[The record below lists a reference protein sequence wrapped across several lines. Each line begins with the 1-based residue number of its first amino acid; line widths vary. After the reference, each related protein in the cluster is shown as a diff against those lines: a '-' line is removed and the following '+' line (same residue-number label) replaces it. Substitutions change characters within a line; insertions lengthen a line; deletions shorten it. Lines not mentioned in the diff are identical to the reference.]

1 MSGFAQNLL
10 QGFSDNTSLRNYGL
24 KDYQHAAKIFRS
36 NNYALNPRV
45 KYLFHVDFNINTAGI
60 PALSNLFSGGTAKNS
75 VSVLVK
81 TAQLPN
87 YQFDVEVMNQ
97 YNRKRLVQTK
107 INYEP
112 VTLTFH
118 DDTSDLI
125 RTMWYNYYSYY
136 YADPS
141 QGYNNVPNQPGTSGQ
156 SATIGNGFGYNTN
169 DIYNPSRAVS
179 DWGFIGETYTNA
191 NQVSGSTTGSKP
203 PFFNDITVY
212 GLANKQYAQY
222 TLINPVI
229 TGWQHDTY
237 DYSQGNGTVQHTMTI
252 RYETVKYYSGAIG
265 GQTPSESVPG
275 FADPALY
282 DTVPSPIARYGST
295 NTTFAQ
301 GGIIAT
307 QGSTQDLQA
316 MQAGF
321 NGLQN
326 VSGAVQAAG
335 VNINTYQPG
344 PSIVSTNS
352 YDNSQSTLQGSLPGQ
367 IQQIQNSGGGA
378 FFPVPPL
385 PVTDQFGGTTN
396 LTIDPANPGGP
407 GGPGGAG

>member
-1 MSGFAQNLL
+1 MAGFAQDLL
-10 QGFSDNTSLRNYGL
+10 KGFFQSATGNYGEL
-24 KDYQHAAKIFRS
+24 KDYRHASKVFRT
-36 NNYALNPRV
+36 NDYALAPRV
-45 KYLFHVDFNINTAGI
+45 KYLFHVYFNVNTAGI
-60 PALSNLFSGGTAKNS
+60 PALRNLFGDGNINS

-87 YQFDVEVMNQ
+87 YSFDVEVMNQ

-136 YADPS
+136 YADSS
-141 QGYNNVPNQPGTSGQ
+141 QGYNNIPNQPGTSGQ

-169 DIYNPSRAVS
+169 DIYDNSRTVA
-179 DWGFIGETYTNA
+179 DWGYIGETYNNS
-191 NQVSGSTTGSKP
+191 NQTTTTTTGSKP
-203 PFFNDITVY
+203 AFFNDITIY
-212 GLANKQYAQY
+212 GLANKQFAQY
-222 TLINPVI
+222 TLINPII

-252 RYETVKYYSGAIG
+252 RYETVKYYAGAIG
-265 GQTPSESVPG
+265 GQAPSTVVTG
-275 FADPALY
+275 FASPENY
-282 DTVPSPIARYGST
+282 DNEPSDITRPGTT
-295 NTTFAQ
+295 NSVFAQ

-307 QGSTQDLQA
+307 TGDIQDLQS
-316 MQAGF
+316 MQSGF

-326 VSGAVQAAG
+326 VTGAVQTAG
-335 VNINTYQPG
+335 VNINTYQPS
-344 PSIVSTNS
+344 PSQVSTTA

-367 IQQIQNSGGGA
+367 IQQIQNTGGGA

-396 LTIDPANPGGP
+396 LTIDPTNP
-407 GGPGGAG
+407 GGPGGAGGAG

>member
-1 MSGFAQNLL
+1 MAGFAQDLL
-10 QGFSDNTSLRNYGL
+10 KGFSATGLR
-24 KDYQHAAKIFRS
+24 DYRHASKVFRS

-60 PALSNLFSGGTAKNS
+60 PALNNLFSGGTTKNS

-87 YQFDVEVMNQ
+87 YQFDVDVMNQ

-141 QGYNNVPNQPGTSGQ
+141 QGYDNVPNQPGTSGQ
-156 SATIGNGFGYNTN
+156 SSYIGNGFGYNTN
-169 DIYNPSRAVS
+169 DIYNPARAIS
-179 DWGFIGETYTNA
+179 DWGYIGETYNNSSQTTA
-191 NQVSGSTTGSKP
+191 DTTGSKP
-203 PFFNDITVY
+203 PFFNDITIY

-265 GQTPSESVPG
+265 GQTPSIGVPG
-275 FADPALY
+275 FADPSLY
-282 DTVPSPIARYGST
+282 DTIPSPIAGTGST

-301 GGIIAT
+301 GGTIYSN
-307 QGSTQDLQA
+307 GSTQDLQA
-316 MQAGF
+316 MTSGF

-335 VNINTYQPG
+335 VNINTYQSG
-344 PSIVSTNS
+344 PSIVSTTP
-352 YDNSQSTLQGSLPGQ
+352 YDNSQSTVQGSLPGQ

-385 PVTDQFGGTTN
+385 PVTGQYGQTTN
-396 LTIDPANPGGP
+396 LFVDPANPGGP
-407 GGPGGAG
+407 GGAGGAG

>member
-1 MSGFAQNLL
+1 MAGFAQDLL
-10 QGFSDNTSLRNYGL
+10 KGFVQGVTGNYGFL
-24 KDYQHAAKIFRS
+24 KDYRHAAKVFRTDD
-36 NNYALNPRV
+36 YALAPRV
-45 KYLFHVDFNINTAGI
+45 KYLFHVQFNINTAGI
-60 PALSNLFSGGTAKNS
+60 PALRNLFGDGNLNS

-136 YADPS
+136 YADPA
-141 QGYNNVPNQPGTSGQ
+141 QGYNNVPNLPGTSGQ

-169 DIYNPSRAVS
+169 DIYNNARAIS
-179 DWGFIGETYTNA
+179 DWGYIGETYNNSSQTTA
-191 NQVSGSTTGSKP
+191 DTTGSKP
-203 PFFNDITVY
+203 AFFNDITIY
-212 GLANKQYAQY
+212 GMANKQFAQY
-222 TLINPVI
+222 TLINPMI

-265 GQTPSESVPG
+265 GQTPSNNVLG
-275 FADPALY
+275 FADPAHY
-282 DTVPSPIARYGST
+282 DTTPSSIARTGST
-295 NTTFAQ
+295 NTVFLQ
-301 GGIIAT
+301 GGTVAT
-307 QGSTQDLQA
+307 SGFVQDLQA
-316 MQAGF
+316 VQSGF
-321 NGLQN
+321 NGSQN

-344 PSIVSTNS
+344 PNQISTTA
-352 YDNSQSTLQGSLPGQ
+352 YDNSQSIAQGSLPGGV
-367 IQQIQNSGGGA
+367 QQIQNSGGGA

-385 PVTDQFGGTTN
+385 PVTGQYGQTTN
-396 LTIDPANPGGP
+396 LFVDPANPGGP

>member
-1 MSGFAQNLL
+1 MAGFAQDLL
-10 QGFSDNTSLRNYGL
+10 KGFIQGATGNYGFL
-24 KDYQHAAKIFRS
+24 KDYRHASKVFRTDD
-36 NNYALNPRV
+36 YALAPRV
-45 KYLFHVDFNINTAGI
+45 KYLFHVQFNVNTAGI
-60 PALSNLFSGGTAKNS
+60 PALRNLFGDGNLNS

-87 YQFDVEVMNQ
+87 YSFEVDVMNQ

-136 YADPS
+136 YADPT
-141 QGYNNVPNQPGTSGQ
+141 QYYNNIPNQPGTSGQ
-156 SATIGNGFGYNTN
+156 SATVGNGFGYNTN
-169 DIYNPSRAVS
+169 DIYNPARAVS
-179 DWGFIGETYTNA
+179 DWGYIGETYN
-191 NQVSGSTTGSKP
+191 NSSQVTADTTGSKP
-203 PFFNDITVY
+203 AFFNDITIY
-212 GLANKQYAQY
+212 GLANKQFAQY
-222 TLINPVI
+222 TLINPMI

-237 DYSQGNGTVQHTMTI
+237 DYTQGNGTVQHSMTI

-265 GQTPSESVPG
+265 GQTPSSVIPTFANPSNYDIESSDITRPG
-275 FADPALY
+275 
-282 DTVPSPIARYGST
+282 TT
-295 NTTFAQ
+295 NSVFAQ

-307 QGSTQDLQA
+307 TGDIADLQA
-316 MQAGF
+316 LTSGF

-335 VNINTYQPG
+335 VNINTYQSG
-344 PSIVSTNS
+344 PSRISTTA
-352 YDNSQSTLQGSLPGQ
+352 YDSSQSTLQGSLPDGV
-367 IQQIQNSGGGA
+367 QQIQNSGSGA

-385 PVTDQFGGTTN
+385 PVTGQYGQTTN
-396 LTIDPANPGGP
+396 LSVDPANPGGP
-407 GGPGGAG
+407 GGSGVGG

>member
-1 MSGFAQNLL
+1 MGFAQNLL
-10 QGFSDNTSLRNYGL
+10 QGFAPGQALNGISGL
-24 KDYQHAAKIFRS
+24 KDYRHASKVFS
-36 NNYALNPRV
+36 TNNYALTPRV
-45 KYLFHVDFNINTAGI
+45 KYLFHVYFNINTSGI
-60 PALSNLFSGGTAKNS
+60 PALSNLFGTGNSSS

-87 YQFDVEVMNQ
+87 YQIDVEVQNQ

-136 YADPS
+136 YADPN
-141 QGYNNVPNQPGTSGQ
+141 QGSNNVPNQPGTSGQ
-156 SATIGNGFGYNTN
+156 SATVGNGFGYNTS
-169 DIYNPSRAVS
+169 DIYNGARAVS
-179 DWGFIGETYTNA
+179 DWGYIGETYNNSSQTTA
-191 NQVSGSTTGSKP
+191 DTTGSKP
-203 PFFNDITVY
+203 PFFNDITIY
-212 GLANKQYAQY
+212 GLANKQFAQY
-222 TLINPVI
+222 TLINPMI

-265 GQTPSESVPG
+265 GQTPSNNVLG
-275 FADPALY
+275 FADPAHY
-282 DTVPSPIARYGST
+282 DTTPSSIARTGST
-295 NTTFAQ
+295 NTVFLQ
-301 GGIIAT
+301 GGTVAT
-307 QGSTQDLQA
+307 SGFVQDLQA
-316 MQAGF
+316 VQSGF
-321 NGLQN
+321 NGSQN

-344 PSIVSTNS
+344 PNQISTTA
-352 YDNSQSTLQGSLPGQ
+352 YDNSQSIAQGSLPGGV
-367 IQQIQNSGGGA
+367 QQIQNSGGGA

-385 PVTDQFGGTTN
+385 PVTGQYGQTTN
-396 LTIDPANPGGP
+396 LSVDPANPGGP
-407 GGPGGAG
+407 GGAGGAG